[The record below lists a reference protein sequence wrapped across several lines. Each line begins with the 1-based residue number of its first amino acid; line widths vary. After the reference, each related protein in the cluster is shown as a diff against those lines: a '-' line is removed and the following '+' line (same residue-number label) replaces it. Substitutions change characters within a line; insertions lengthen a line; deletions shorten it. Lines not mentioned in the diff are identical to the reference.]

1 MGKLPAGCEYCE
13 LWNQYTGKCTYE
25 HCPIDEDG
33 SEYAKPLTARP
44 GENAK
49 VLNRSFGFF
58 GLGEYLLIDGKHH
71 EIRDVSRDALEAAE
85 SR

>member
-13 LWNQYTGKCTYE
+13 LWNQYAGKCTYE
-25 HCPIDEDG
+25 HCPIDEDD

-44 GENAK
+44 GESAE
-49 VLNRSFGFF
+49 VLNRFFGFS
-58 GLGEYLLIDGKHH
+58 GLEEYLLIGGSLH
-71 EIRDVSRDALEAAE
+71 EIRDVPLSALKTAE